1 MEKLTYEKPV
11 ITAVELEDA
20 DILTESGTRVGGI
33 FTSPTFNSTAC

>member
-20 DILTESGTRVGGI
+20 DILTASGTGYSDATGNYSVCPGR
-33 FTSPTFNSTAC
+33 